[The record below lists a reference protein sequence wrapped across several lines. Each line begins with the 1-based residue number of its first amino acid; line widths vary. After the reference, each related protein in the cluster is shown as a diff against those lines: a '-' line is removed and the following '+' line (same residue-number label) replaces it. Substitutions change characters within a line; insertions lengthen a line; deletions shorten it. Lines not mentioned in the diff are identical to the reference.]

1 MRRGVEPKEGEG
13 APGGL
18 RTVAPLC
25 FLTLPST
32 YARAR
37 VMSGL
42 VSYLCLSSHALT
54 HSHQNIPGAGTLV
67 TAVPSEPRTAAF
79 DSTC

>member
-37 VMSGL
+37 VEWTRFL
-42 VSYLCLSSHALT
+42 FVSVICSLT
-54 HSHQNIPGAGTLV
+54 LSHQNIPGAGTLV
-67 TAVPSEPRTAAF
+67 TAVSSELRTAAF
-79 DSTC
+79 DSMC

>member
-42 VSYLCLSSHALT
+42 VSYLCLSSA
-54 HSHQNIPGAGTLV
+54 PGAGTLV
-67 TAVPSEPRTAAF
+67 TAVSSELRTAAF